1 MVYLLTLL
9 APLAWCSTLAGW
21 SAAQEISGVTLKER
35 KYLKMQEV
43 HKVRK
48 SNKYNEVEDNE
59 PPIIQKN
66 SENHSAVEEKG
77 DEEEYNPADSN
88 CLEAENDWSMNT
100 VICNGDISPWHPHG
114 AHHYFFTLAKLSHLI
129 LKCNGISLLLWHRQK
144 MIFNMSVSDTWEISF
159 EQ

>member
-48 SNKYNEVEDNE
+48 SNKCNEVEDNE

-88 CLEAENDWSMNT
+88 CLEAENDWSMNI

-114 AHHYFFTLAKLSHLI
+114 AHQPNNSRYYLSIIFSHLP
-129 LKCNGISLLLWHRQK
+129 N
-144 MIFNMSVSDTWEISF
+144 
-159 EQ
+159 